1 MNLTK
6 NISAFLLIF
15 LMGIIS
21 SHSYA
26 ATENKDK
33 AIEYCGY
40 LDQSKDIDGF
50 SSVVCPQNKSVQLK
64 SSFFGDFGL
73 ITFSQE
79 FKDNVESLKNDQQ
92 KAQDTDNQN
101 WVNISNAYIWK
112 LAQGIGWLMFIL
124 FIIQIIK
131 AMLRGEFS
139 AKESDSTEADIH
151 AKYDMKSIYFMLGFV
166 IVLIPGILGGMS
178 IGQTVTF
185 APSNLTP
192 RIQQAII
199 QSYLAQKQRGDTE
212 YLKETTP
219 VADSFYE
226 NGATMSRASAITYSM
241 VQKAV
246 LLKINSNL
254 YNFEFKPL
262 DKSNYK
268 LYDDFKDVTVD
279 FDDTYVEF
287 IKKNPERPSE
297 DLFRLGG
304 FEVFKSGN
312 AGVAINSYLEDIAYD
327 STYGTHYNIDYSKLM
342 SEAEAL
348 KRDLRIIID
357 ERKED
362 KSTYETVLNSAITK
376 YFYDVR
382 SNWLKRYVV
391 ELANNGRFDK
401 LAYAVIEGAC
411 AENPSARLSSESYL
425 KERTGSPVCLTKD
438 WTVAGKSENA
448 EETKKIVEAS
458 KKIVAEEI
466 NAIRTDLYTKMITI
480 NTALRNSIANPDLDE
495 EMKKVLQCGEYC
507 FIQRL
512 ANISDRT
519 AFTEEFLSLYN
530 NKPFYT
536 IFDVTATDSYI
547 RSEWLKNNRNFD
559 EASYPLQINNYM
571 KNFMTV
577 DYQSSGAIPVA
588 DSQTL
593 LQTSFVS
600 NSAQAVQ
607 NKNFENANSL
617 QLESVNK
624 ALSRIHNSATSAQTG
639 IAMYGEQ
646 LIHVGEKGIVTV
658 LAGTVVGSLA
668 DKYVNAKS
676 AKSTKETAKV
686 GDSKKT
692 KGKKNTG
699 ALSSFTGFFSY
710 IANLVIP
717 AMGYLIALG
726 GAFAYVLPVLAKLP
740 FLMLTVFTDYY
751 SFVMTLFVT
760 FLMYRAVFLHTVHS
774 FWALGRNYISLIM
787 VNLCLKPI
795 ILLLFIVNF
804 HITDIAMKA
813 VYPVV
818 TINFTGV
825 LGQTTGVVGT
835 TAGSIVT
842 LIIAMYIVQMAVLYA
857 TLAQISKFLKNFKQ
871 DFLFSELI
879 INTIEGFLFA
889 IHLFTLGITK
899 LLVKLTYSF
908 KKSR

>member
-15 LMGIIS
+15 LMSIIS
-21 SHSYA
+21 STTYA
-26 ATENKDK
+26 ATDK
-33 AIEYCGY
+33 SIEYCGY
-40 LDQSKDIDGF
+40 LDESKDIDGF
-50 SSVVCPQNKSVQLK
+50 SSIVCPQNKSVQLR

-79 FKDNVESLKNDQQ
+79 FKDNVESLKNEQQ
-92 KAQDTDNQN
+92 KAQDEDNQK
-101 WVNISNAYIWK
+101 WVNVTNAYIWK
-112 LAQGIGWLMFIL
+112 LAQFVGWAMFIL

-131 AMLRGEFS
+131 AALRGEFS
-139 AKESDSTEADIH
+139 EKTSDKTEKDKP
-151 AKYDMKSIYFMLGFV
+151 AKYDMSKIYMVIGFV
-166 IVLIPGILGGMS
+166 VVLVPGVMNGMS
-178 IGQTVTF
+178 IGQNITF
-185 APSNLTP
+185 APNNLTP
-192 RIQQAII
+192 RLQQIII
-199 QSYLAQKQRGDTE
+199 QSYLATKQRGDLE

-226 NGATMSRASAITYSM
+226 NGSTMSRASAITYSM

-268 LYDDFKDVTVD
+268 LYDDFKDVIVD

-287 IKKNPERPSE
+287 IKSNPERPSE

-304 FEVFKSGN
+304 FQVFKSGS
-312 AGVAINSYLEDIAYD
+312 AGAAVNSYMKDIEYG
-327 STYGTHYNIDYSKLM
+327 STYGTHYNIEYSKLM

-348 KRDLRIIID
+348 KRDLRIIIE
-357 ERKED
+357 ERGED
-362 KSTYETVLNSAITK
+362 KSTYETVVNSAITK

-382 SNWLKRYVV
+382 SNWLKRYIV
-391 ELANNGRFDK
+391 EQANNGRFDK

-411 AENPSARLSSESYL
+411 AENPAARLASEQYL
-425 KERTGSPVCLTKD
+425 KNRTGSPACLTKD
-438 WTVAGKSENA
+438 WTVAGNGK
-448 EETKKIVEAS
+448 VEDS

-466 NAIRTDLYTKMITI
+466 NAIRSDIYTKLISI

-495 EMKKVLQCGEYC
+495 EMKQVLQCGAYC

-530 NKPFYT
+530 NRPFYT

-547 RSEWLKNNRNFD
+547 RAEWLKNNRNFD

-624 ALSRIHNSATSAQTG
+624 SLSRIHNSATAAQTG

-658 LAGTVVGSLA
+658 LAG
-668 DKYVNAKS
+668 
-676 AKSTKETAKV
+676 
-686 GDSKKT
+686 
-692 KGKKNTG
+692 
-699 ALSSFTGFFSY
+699 
-710 IANLVIP
+710 
-717 AMGYLIALG
+717 
-726 GAFAYVLPVLAKLP
+726 
-740 FLMLTVFTDYY
+740 
-751 SFVMTLFVT
+751 
-760 FLMYRAVFLHTVHS
+760 
-774 FWALGRNYISLIM
+774 
-787 VNLCLKPI
+787 
-795 ILLLFIVNF
+795 
-804 HITDIAMKA
+804 
-813 VYPVV
+813 
-818 TINFTGV
+818 
-825 LGQTTGVVGT
+825 
-835 TAGSIVT
+835 
-842 LIIAMYIVQMAVLYA
+842 
-857 TLAQISKFLKNFKQ
+857 
-871 DFLFSELI
+871 
-879 INTIEGFLFA
+879 
-889 IHLFTLGITK
+889 
-899 LLVKLTYSF
+899 
-908 KKSR
+908 